1 MGVNRSQYTTDDGN
15 YHSNSLHHSFLSH
28 YIWYSL
34 NWWDQ
39 PQTATMWLRGNSTD
53 YISLTFLYL
62 LLNIVGDQCNT
73 FHWHFVTRSRTQHVA
88 LPKLHLMKQFLAE
101 LNKNFRGKLCSLHTL
116 FGKHGRQLAGM
127 RKTVG
132 PLDLV
137 AVLME

>member
-1 MGVNRSQYTTDDGN
+1 MEVNRSQYTTDDGN

-39 PQTATMWLRGNSTD
+39 PQTATMWLRGNGTD
-53 YISLTFLYL
+53 YISFTFPYL

-73 FHWHFVTRSRTQHVA
+73 SSLAFCNMQPHVA
-88 LPKLHLMKQFLAE
+88 LPKLRLMKQFLAE
-101 LNKNFRGKLCSLHTL
+101 LNQNFRSKLCSLDTL

-127 RKTVG
+127 RRQWA
-132 PLDLV
+132 LWIW
-137 AVLME
+137 